1 MTAAGLSAEDV
12 VRIVGPARLFG
23 GRAEAPG
30 DKSISHR
37 AALFG
42 AVAHGETHIRGFL
55 PANDCLASLDVVR
68 ALGVPVHVTPEEV
81 VVGGGGPGALVEPE
95 RVLFCG
101 GSGTTMRLLAGLMA
115 GQPFYTILDGNAQL
129 RRRPMDRVAGPLRRM
144 GATILGRQGG
154 SLAPLS
160 IQGGSLR
167 GIDYET
173 PVASAQIKSAVLLG
187 GIFAAGRTTVREPNP
202 SRDHTERMLIAMGAR
217 VTRSSPTEASV
228 EPSELQAISLRVP
241 GDISSAAFLLVAA
254 AIVPGGQARV
264 DGVGV
269 NATRTGLLDALR
281 SMGAVINETGRR
293 DEQGEPVADLILEAR
308 PLTATRIDGALI
320 PRLIDE
326 LPALAVVATQAEGVT
341 EVRDAAE
348 LRVKETDRIA
358 VIAEEL
364 GKLGARVEPLPDGF
378 RVHGPTRLTGAA
390 VDSHGDHRLAMALL
404 VAGLVADGETVVS
417 GTACI
422 ADSYPGF
429 PAVLAAFGASL
440 TEGADAL

>member
-1 MTAAGLSAEDV
+1 MTAALSAQDM
-12 VRIVGPARLFG
+12 VRIAGPARVFG

-42 AVAHGETHIRGFL
+42 AVAHGDTRIRGFL
-55 PANDCLASLDVVR
+55 AANDCLASLDVAR
-68 ALGVPVHVTPEEV
+68 ALGVPVEITPEEV
-81 VVGGGGPGALVEPE
+81 VVRGRGPAALAEPE

-129 RRRPMDRVAGPLRRM
+129 RGRPMDRVAGPLRRM

-154 SLAPLS
+154 GLAPLS
-160 IQGGSLR
+160 IQGGGLR

-173 PVASAQIKSAVLLG
+173 PVASAQIKSAVLLAG
-187 GIFAAGRTTVREPNP
+187 LFAAGRTTVREPSP

-217 VTRSSPTEASV
+217 VMRSEAAGVSV
-228 EPSELQAISLRVP
+228 EPSELQALSLRVP
-241 GDISSAAFLLVAA
+241 GDISSAAFLLAAA
-254 AIVPGGQARV
+254 AIVPGGQARI

-269 NATRTGLLDALR
+269 NATRTGALEALR
-281 SMGAVINETGRR
+281 AMGAVINETGRR
-293 DEQGEPVADLILEAR
+293 DEQGEPVADLTLEAR
-308 PLTATRIDGALI
+308 PLKATRIDGALI

-326 LPALAVVATQAEGVT
+326 LPALAVVATQADGVT

-358 VIAEEL
+358 MIAAEL
-364 GKLGARVEPLPDGF
+364 GKLGARIEPLPDGF
-378 RVHGPTRLTGAA
+378 RVHGPVRLTGAV

-404 VAGLVADGETVVS
+404 VAGLVADGETVVR

-429 PAVLAAFGASL
+429 TTVLAAFGASL